1 MSDRDYVAFIEA
13 CYRVEQDEVSW
24 LRGVAEAA
32 VPLMPFGQ
40 GVHAYFVDLH
50 RDDGPLL
57 ERPMLVGGVDAWEER
72 WRRDWWD
79 TFMDPMDDEHKRLL
93 HSLTSVC
100 DATEV
105 WAAAASKSATYSDY
119 VASCAERG
127 YSQFHLRRLGDRQ
140 VKSLPP
146 GGERFLYP
154 DSFNVGGIDAEGR
167 GAVLLANMPEV
178 AAGDVPPAEEGLWSR
193 LGAHIAA
200 GHRLLRRLR
209 GRVGSDGAEVIVDP
223 QGRLQHVDPVV
234 RDKVALESLRERV
247 VAIDSARAKQRSDG
261 RVATEVW
268 TGLAEGRW
276 SLVDQFDRDGRRF
289 YLARVN
295 VPSTPVAK
303 LTEREAAVARAA
315 SHGHSNKLIA
325 YELGIPASTVASH
338 LKSACA
344 KLGAPS
350 RTALIRIVRGS
361 LEQG

>member
-1 MSDRDYVAFIEA
+1 
-13 CYRVEQDEVSW
+13 
-24 LRGVAEAA
+24 
-32 VPLMPFGQ
+32 
-40 GVHAYFVDLH
+40 
-50 RDDGPLL
+50 
-57 ERPMLVGGVDAWEER
+57 
-72 WRRDWWD
+72 
-79 TFMDPMDDEHKRLL
+79 
-93 HSLTSVC
+93 
-100 DATEV
+100 
-105 WAAAASKSATYSDY
+105 
-119 VASCAERG
+119 
-127 YSQFHLRRLGDRQ
+127 
-140 VKSLPP
+140 
-146 GGERFLYP
+146 
-154 DSFNVGGIDAEGR
+154 
-167 GAVLLANMPEV
+167 MPEV
-178 AAGDVPPAEEGLWSR
+178 AAGDVPPAEAGLWSR

-247 VAIDSARAKQRSDG
+247 VAIDNARAKQRSDG

-289 YLARVN
+289 YLARAN